1 VRFVRLG
8 IPGAFR
14 VEIEPLADD
23 RGFFARTFCTREF
36 AAAGLEHRLA
46 QTSLSFNPRRGT
58 LRGLHYQA
66 EPHGEA
72 KVVRCV
78 RGAIHDLLADLRP
91 DSPTFRQHLA
101 LELSADGRTAVY
113 IPTGVA
119 HGFLT
124 LSDDCE
130 VHYAMSE
137 LYEPAAA
144 RGVRWNDPAFRIVLP
159 EPLRLIS
166 ERDAGFPDFLPDP
179 SAFPAPPARP

>member
-1 VRFVRLG
+1 VKLVQLG
-8 IPGAFR
+8 IPGAFL

-23 RGFFARTFCTREF
+23 RGFFARTFCAREF
-36 AAAGLEHRLA
+36 AATGLESRFP

-78 RGAIHDLLADLRP
+78 RGTICDLLADLRP
-91 DSPTFRQHLA
+91 ESLTYRQHLA
-101 LELSADGRTAVY
+101 IELSADQRNAVY
-113 IPTGVA
+113 VPAGVA

-124 LSDDCE
+124 LTDDCE

-137 LYEPAAA
+137 FFEPQAA
-144 RGVRWNDPAFRIVLP
+144 RGVRWNDPAFGIVLP
-159 EPLRLIS
+159 EPVRVIS
-166 ERDAGFPDFLPDP
+166 ERDASYPDLR
-179 SAFPAPPARP
+179 PPQD